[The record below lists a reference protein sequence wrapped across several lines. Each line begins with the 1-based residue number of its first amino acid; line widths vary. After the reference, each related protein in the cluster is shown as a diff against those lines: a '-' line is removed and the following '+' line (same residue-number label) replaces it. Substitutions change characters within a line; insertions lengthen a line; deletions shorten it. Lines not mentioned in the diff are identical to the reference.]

1 MPSTTPS
8 NSRRR
13 TSSTRGT
20 PEAFS
25 ASSTTGATTSTAVVG
40 LPPASWIACSDA
52 VLITIAPRLATPA
65 PHADGNASSGGGS
78 ASYRWSQRKAAT
90 TPRTGTAA
98 SAAPVTT
105 PRTPVTR
112 LISAIVRRA
121 QPPVTSTTAAH
132 TSAGRNARRAG
143 AAGPCPA
150 GRPGGTTGRE
160 PLPSRTV
167 GTFLTPG
174 RLAPVP
180 DVAAGCAPGPART
193 VTAVAGGS
201 AERAQDRSQDRLVCT
216 RR

>member
-132 TSAGRNARRAG
+132 TSAG
-143 AAGPCPA
+143 
-150 GRPGGTTGRE
+150 
-160 PLPSRTV
+160 
-167 GTFLTPG
+167 
-174 RLAPVP
+174 
-180 DVAAGCAPGPART
+180 GPARGP
-193 VTAVAGGS
+193 ARRGPHGRAGGS
-201 AERAQDRSQDRLVCT
+201 GRRLPGRQAGRHHRAVTAPVADGGHVPHAGQVSAGT
-216 RR
+216 RRCGRMRGRTGAYSDRRGWR